1 MVTKEIIEKILPDWH
16 VIEYDNAFDVET
28 HSPSGEDVIV
38 SLQGDSLDDMSR
50 FVKEYYED
58 FDPDDHAAQIYH
70 AKHYGSEDEQRFYA
84 SAPGDL
90 QALIEDANWIDG
102 AIKEVADA
110 LYDAYMSGEYDEDD
124 ME

>member
-1 MVTKEIIEKILPDWH
+1 MVPKEIIEKILPEWN
-16 VIEYDNAFDVET
+16 VIEYSNGFDVET

-70 AKHYGSEDEQRFYA
+70 AKHYGSEDEQRYYA